1 MGLKRRRSAVT
12 LMDFAALWLTIRVA
26 VASTAILAILGIPLA
41 YWLATTQWR
50 GRFLI
55 EAAVAMPLLLP
66 PTVLGFYLLVALG
79 PQSPLGQAC
88 LAVTGHR
95 LPFTFGGILIGT
107 VLCNLPISVRPFVAA
122 FTGVNRRYVEASWC
136 LGVSRT
142 ATFFRVTMPLAWPG
156 ILTGLVLSFTHAI
169 GEFGVVLMVGG
180 NIPGVTRTLSVAIYD
195 QVQALDYASANRT
208 ALVLVV
214 FSFVVL
220 CWLQIRGRR
229 TWG

>member
-1 MGLKRRRSAVT
+1 
-12 LMDFAALWLTIRVA
+12 MDFAALWLTIRLA
-26 VASTAILAILGIPLA
+26 IASTAILAILGIPLA

-55 EAAVAMPLLLP
+55 EAAVAMPMLLP

-79 PQSPLGQAC
+79 PQSPLGKVC
-88 LAVTGHR
+88 LAVTGQR
-95 LPFTFGGILIGT
+95 LPFTFAGILVGT
-107 VLCNLPISVRPFVAA
+107 ILCNLPISVRPFVAA
-122 FTGVNRRYVEASWC
+122 FTAVHRRYIEASWC
-136 LGVSRT
+136 LGVSRA
-142 ATFFRVTMPLAWPG
+142 ATFFRVTLPLAWPG

-208 ALVLVV
+208 ALALVV

-220 CWLQIRGRR
+220 CWVQIRGRR